1 MNPITIWYNL
11 AISCFQHLWTINQ
24 RYKIDPSKSYT
35 DQIIMPCF
43 KVPRIFSPVR
53 STSCQSPWF
62 ACPSEQLMHH
72 SEMPWD
78 TANHQPKWPKWHDPK
93 KQCPVDPNG
102 RFCGISPLEVGDFTS
117 LGRFRQADGCRKGD
131 QCEHCHY
138 CTAAETRKK
147 LNRSLADMSCAPGIW
162 CYNMLQPPGAI
173 SWFMD
178 VHGKPP
184 LMYNWSNISI
194 GSNICTE
201 ACDDGTPSSLAPAH
215 CNTMVET
222 RTTSSPTTTS
232 SIPFCHLWE
241 TCLPCALQSGESKPP
256 FPHTHT
262 DIYIHTLLYTQYMY
276 PISWYSM
283 ASHETTI
290 FPWTDPLIRNAPTT
304 KVFNPTWRFVRM
316 FIANTVVCVVASR
329 KPYPLNWIY
338 SHCCWYI
345 RFVVLLLPTSFFQI

>member
-256 FPHTHT
+256 FPHTHRY
-262 DIYIHTLLYTQYMY
+262 IYIHTIIHYIHTIYV
-276 PISWYSM
+276 
-283 ASHETTI
+283 SHFMI
-290 FPWTDPLIRNAPTT
+290 FHGITWNHHFSLDRSIDP
-304 KVFNPTWRFVRM
+304 
-316 FIANTVVCVVASR
+316 
-329 KPYPLNWIY
+329 
-338 SHCCWYI
+338 
-345 RFVVLLLPTSFFQI
+345 